1 MENFT
6 KTRSM
11 IANMRVLILLCMAA
25 CLLNFSSVLEAKS
38 GYGALL
44 CKAEGFSCLKIKKG
58 QSWKSLWPD
67 QQQRLLIMTINRMN
81 TSLHPGM
88 IIAVPLDYS
97 KKSVMD
103 FSPFN
108 QANNTGGEKEIIFN
122 PKTRAFAAYDQNGQL
137 VKWGPASGGSGWCKD
152 LKRPCHTAVGTFRI
166 YGKGGPGCVSKK
178 FPLPNGGAP
187 MPYCMFFH
195 GGDAFHGSP
204 HEVPGYD
211 ASHGCVR
218 LFVDDAKWLNQ
229 EFIELPNAS
238 NNYKGTKV
246 IILPYPK

>member
-1 MENFT
+1 
-6 KTRSM
+6 M
-11 IANMRVLILLCMAA
+11 IANMRIIILLSVIVN
-25 CLLNFSSVLEAKS
+25 LLAFSPVLEAKS
-38 GYGALL
+38 SYGAQL
-44 CKAEGFSCLKIKKG
+44 CKSEGYTCLKIKKG

-67 QQQRLLIMTINRMN
+67 EQQRLLIMTVNRMN

-88 IIAVPLDYS
+88 TIAVSQDSS

-103 FSPFN
+103 FSPYN
-108 QANNTGGEKEIIFN
+108 QAVNTGGEKLLIFN
-122 PKTRAFAAYDQNGQL
+122 PKAHAFAAYDRNGQL
-137 VKWGPASGGSGWCKD
+137 VRWGAASGGSSWCKD
-152 LKRPCHTAVGTFRI
+152 LHHSCRTAVGTFRI
-166 YGKGGPGCVSKK
+166 YGKGGAGCASKI

-229 EFIELPNAS
+229 QFVELPNAS

-246 IILPYPK
+246 IIMPYPKENTKAKK